1 MYAIKYL
8 LFIGLSSACYAD
20 EFFYRTDILEPGYV
34 FERGFRSYG
43 NNIDINQHVLG
54 DFCLS
59 RSLDSRFVSVTSDR
73 TIALNRAQATIPWGN
88 TFFIYRITPTMNFYN
103 AYVSLMNAFQTS
115 GNMQYRDTAE
125 TFVFEREWLALSPQ
139 VYQAAIVNTQVI
151 DAVQY
156 QSRGPE
162 STPLAGDTIVNSAY
176 IPQVSR
182 PNPDPY
188 IFLPSSVTDNGIS
201 SACMVCMNQTGRSAR
216 DSADTVSEKQKQ
228 WQTCIGQLITYLVN

>member
-43 NNIDINQHVLG
+43 NNIDINRHVLG
-54 DFCLS
+54 DFCLT

-73 TIALNRAQATIPWGN
+73 TMALNRAQATIPWGN

-103 AYVSLMNAFQTS
+103 AYQSLMHAYQTS

-125 TFVFEREWLALSPQ
+125 TFVFEREWLAMSPQ
-139 VYQAAIVNTQVI
+139 PYQAAIVNTQII

-162 STPLAGDTIVNSAY
+162 STPLAGETIVNSAY
-176 IPQVSR
+176 TPQAGR
-182 PNPDPY
+182 PNPDPF
-188 IFLPSSVTDNGIS
+188 IFLPSSVTDYGIH
-201 SACMVCMNQTGRSAR
+201 SACTVCINQTERSAR
-216 DSADTVSEKQKQ
+216 DSANTASKKRSK
-228 WQTCIGQLITYLVN
+228 WQACIGQIMAYLVN